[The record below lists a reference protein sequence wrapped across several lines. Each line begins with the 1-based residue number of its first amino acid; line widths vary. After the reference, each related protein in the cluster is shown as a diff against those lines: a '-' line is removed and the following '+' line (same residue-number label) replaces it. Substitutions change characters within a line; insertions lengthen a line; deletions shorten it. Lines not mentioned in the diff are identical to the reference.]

1 MDDSASTNALRSFW
15 DPNRHPEPDLTS
27 TIRKAKGAKSITWAE
42 SALPNPRAMEEAS
55 NVIQYECTKSDRPR
69 NTSAIREPWT
79 SRNHTTSRGEIR

>member
-55 NVIQYECTKSDRPR
+55 NVIQYECTKPDP
-69 NTSAIREPWT
+69 AMREPWP
-79 SRNHTTSRGEIR
+79 SRKHSLQGC

>member
-55 NVIQYECTKSDRPR
+55 NVIQYECTCQSQTDP
-69 NTSAIREPWT
+69 AIREPWT
-79 SRNHTTSRGEIR
+79 SRNHHLQGRER

>member
-27 TIRKAKGAKSITWAE
+27 TIRKAKGANSITWAE

-69 NTSAIREPWT
+69 NT
-79 SRNHTTSRGEIR
+79 